1 MKTVEYNA
9 QTGEITE
16 REMTPEEL
24 AELQKPENSQALVP
38 ASVTPRQ
45 FRMSLVQKGIE
56 LSTVTAI
63 IDSLPE
69 PEQTLARINWEYAT
83 SFDRDNEMLNRM
95 APALNLSPAD
105 LDQIF
110 INGQNL

>member
-1 MKTVEYNA
+1 MNIIEYNA
-9 QTGEITE
+9 QTGQSIK
-16 REMTPEEL
+16 REMTAEEI
-24 AELQKPENSQALVP
+24 AHMQEIENQPTQVP
-38 ASVTPRQ
+38 HSVTPRQ

-83 SFDRDNEMLNRM
+83 SFDRDNEMLNQM

-105 LDQIF
+105 LDEIF